1 MFRRILSALACLLI
15 LLIANWA
22 YVVIVVPQVDPPLLA
37 DDFVIDDDWELPPS
51 ENQFSLT
58 RLFPPDAWQLKSPKS
73 IESDQA
79 IILFQ
84 DYKPGDGVIELIPCT
99 IVIFSGDKK
108 EGSRRPYILQA
119 PQGAIIRSDG
129 ILSLTQ
135 SSSGMVSAGRLV
147 GRVSIHSPETEP
159 GKGDSIRINTRN
171 VQIDRQ
177 RIWTTNDVDFQLGPH
192 HGRGRD
198 LIINLS
204 DVDNR
209 GGQIERGV
217 VGGQVDSME
226 LIHLDQLQLQVS
238 ANPLN
243 LDSSLPS
250 EDNESDPLLLDIACD
265 GPLRFD
271 FQQLQLSLED
281 NVEMSFH
288 REGKKP
294 DQLTCMRLE
303 LSFLQPVRQGSEV
316 SSQPGQSDPK
326 LTATSA
332 LTPRKLVATGNPA
345 ILQSTSSNALVRG
358 RQLSYEFANRNLVI
372 DDPVQSVVVYGESQI
387 IARSIAYQLPDGD
400 TNLGQL
406 HAQGAGTFQRQL
418 EGNQKLVASWK
429 EYCHLQRHDD
439 EHVLSLK
446 NTAVVSLGNIQRIAS
461 DQLHVW
467 LKQIPAVAPQ
477 PGSDAIPSLGEP
489 TAEGLAASTVKTPA
503 AARGRLQIRPV
514 KMAAIG
520 NVELDTSQLSVRTR
534 RAEIWVRHVAEVD
547 LPPLQRNGTP
557 ITSSSRS
564 PQTSLTRFSV
574 KGDLVRAQLLD
585 YGDQPVLS
593 DITIQGNVTIKQL
606 SADNVNARPPLL
618 IHGDSLQ
625 MKRAANGLAA
635 IEVAGKAAEGKLA
648 WVAMREMELSGPSIT
663 LDQQTNQIQV
673 VGAGQLTVHSP
684 ERNRPASQV
693 TWNEQLL
700 FDGRS
705 AQLIGDVQSRANYQ
719 LEDGR
724 SMDLLIMSGELEIQ
738 LSRKLDLAN
747 PRSAVPLELSQLIFT
762 KDVFLQNKTRDAKG
776 QDLSSDQLQVGRL
789 VVNQQTGRII
799 GEGSGQARSIVRLA
813 SKAGTGPN
821 APPAATASSGLTNIQ
836 VHFDNG
842 FDGDYKERIARF
854 IGRVR
859 SVYGPVENW
868 EDTVKLGDPGP
879 QGAEL
884 HCEQLTVAD
893 LSVIGRR
900 GIELEAVGNTYI
912 ESPKYV
918 ARAHRLT
925 FSQAKEV
932 LVLEGGRQD
941 AQIWLGENR
950 TPMPNAAARRITYQL
965 LTGKLE
971 VNGVRY
977 LELNRLP

>member
-1 MFRRILSALACLLI
+1 MFRRILSALTCLLI

-22 YVVIVVPQVDPPLLA
+22 YVLIVVPQIDPPLLA
-37 DDFVIDDDWELPPS
+37 NDFIIDDDWELPPS

-58 RLFPPDAWQLKSPKS
+58 RLFPPDAWQLNSPKS

-79 IILFQ
+79 IMLFQ
-84 DYKPGDGVIELIPCT
+84 HYKPGDGVIELIPCT
-99 IVIFSGDKK
+99 IVIFSGDER
-108 EGSRRPYILQA
+108 EGTRRPYILQA

-177 RIWTTNDVDFQLGPH
+177 RIWTANDVDFQLGPH
-192 HGRGRD
+192 QGRGRD
-198 LIINLS
+198 LVINLS

-250 EDNESDPLLLDIACD
+250 DDNDGDPLLLDITCD

-281 NVEMSFH
+281 NVELSFQ

-303 LSFLQPVRQGSEV
+303 LSFLQPVRQGSAAP
-316 SSQPGQSDPK
+316 SQPGQSDPK

-345 ILQSTSSNALVRG
+345 ILQSTSSSVLVRG

-387 IARSIAYQLPDGD
+387 IARSIAYQLPEGD
-400 TNLGQL
+400 TDLGQL

-467 LKQIPAVAPQ
+467 LKKIPAVAPQ
-477 PGSDAIPSLGEP
+477 PGSDAIPSLGDP
-489 TAEGLAASTVKTPA
+489 TAEGGAASTVNTPA

-534 RAEIWVRHVAEVD
+534 RAEIWIRHFAEVD
-547 LPPLQRNGTP
+547 LPPLQRSGTP
-557 ITSSSRS
+557 ITGNSRS
-564 PQTSLTRFSV
+564 RQTSLTRFSV

-606 SADNVNARPPLL
+606 SADNLNARPPLL

-635 IEVAGKAAEGKLA
+635 IEVMGKAAEGKLA
-648 WVAMREMELSGPSIT
+648 WVAIHEMELSGPSIT

-684 ERNRPASQV
+684 ERNQPASQV

-700 FDGRS
+700 FDGTS
-705 AQLIGDVQSRANYQ
+705 ARLIGDVQSRANYQ

-738 LSRKLDLAN
+738 LSRNLDLAN

-813 SKAGTGPN
+813 SKAGIGPH
-821 APPAATASSGLTNIQ
+821 APPAAAASSELTNIQ

-842 FDGDYKERIARF
+842 FDGDYNERIARF

-859 SVYGPVENW
+859 CVYGPVENW

-884 HCEQLTVAD
+884 HCQQLTVAD